1 VFGVATGYVVF
12 RTKKPSWF
20 FRMVED
26 IWNLKRKK
34 TKKKVGRRGAR
45 RN

>member
-1 VFGVATGYVVF
+1 VFGVATGYIVF
-12 RTKKPSWF
+12 RTRKPSWF

-26 IWNLKRKK
+26 IWNLKSKK
-34 TKKKVGRRGAR
+34 TKKNVGRYGAG